1 MSGMMP
7 LITLG
12 FLVAFADPQL
22 DAAKIVER
30 AIAARGQ
37 PDAKEDAVF
46 KVSGAQKA
54 TPRGGEPRLSRYT
67 DTSQGADRNR
77 REIVWSED
85 GRTMHQVTV
94 KDGDRHWSSLNGVLV
109 PNLTPAPVTTAGEA
123 VHLGDVGRLA
133 ALSDRKLYR
142 LELLSVGEVEG
153 EACDRVRVKSE
164 GRPDI
169 DLAFSAK
176 THLLRRWT
184 MRRMCEDGERR
195 EATEVLSAYKT
206 FSGLKMATSRKLS
219 LGGDVMLREE
229 TVESVEFLPAD
240 RAGDLFTRP

>member
-1 MSGMMP
+1 MFDMMP
-7 LITLG
+7 LVTLG
-12 FLVAFADPQL
+12 LLVCLADPRP
-22 DAAKIVER
+22 DADKVVER
-30 AIAARGQ
+30 AIVARGK
-37 PDAKEDAVF
+37 PDAKDDAVF

-54 TPRGGEPRLSRYT
+54 TPRGGESRLSRYT
-67 DTSQGADRNR
+67 NTSQGADRNR
-77 REIVWSED
+77 SETVWSED
-85 GRTMHQVTV
+85 GWSMHQVTV
-94 KDGDRHWSSLNGVLV
+94 NDGDRYWSSLNGVLV

-123 VHLGDVGRLA
+123 VHLGNVGRLA

-142 LELLSVGEVEG
+142 LELLAAEEVEG

-169 DLAFSAK
+169 ELAFSAK

-219 LGGDVMLREE
+219 LGGDVMLREK

-240 RAGDLFTRP
+240 QVGDLFTRP